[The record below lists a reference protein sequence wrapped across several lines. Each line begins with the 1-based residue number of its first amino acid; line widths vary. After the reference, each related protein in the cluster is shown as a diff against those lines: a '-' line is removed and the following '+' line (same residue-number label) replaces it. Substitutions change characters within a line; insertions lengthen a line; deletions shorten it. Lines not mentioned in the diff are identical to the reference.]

1 MSPAEGRIVL
11 KFGTGVL
18 AKPGGGALDAKQ
30 FRRFADDVSA
40 LVLTGHPCVL
50 VSSAAIAA
58 GVSVLGLKSRP
69 TDLHG
74 KQACAA
80 VGQPELMRLY
90 TDSFRHHGL
99 KVAQLLLTHGDIDSR
114 TRRAN
119 ARNTLER
126 LLEFA
131 SIIPIINEND
141 SVAVE
146 EVRFGDNDRLSAEV
160 ALLVRASRLLLLTSS
175 DGLTDNSGRRIKIVR
190 DMEKAFS
197 LVRPEKGEYSV
208 GGMHTKLEAVQIAVT
223 AGIPATILDG
233 RQPGQIGLGAAGADA
248 GTRFVMKKVSGKKP
262 QIRVD
267 SLKRAAGRSSL
278 KS

>member
-1 MSPAEGRIVL
+1 MIPAKGRIVL
-11 KFGTGVL
+11 KFGTGIL
-18 AKPGGGALDAKQ
+18 AKPGGGALDVKQ
-30 FRRFADDVSA
+30 FRRFADEVSS
-40 LVLTGHPCVL
+40 LVLAGHPCVM

-58 GVSVLGLKSRP
+58 GVSVLGLKARP

-90 TDSFRHHGL
+90 TDSFRRHGL
-99 KVAQLLLTHGDIDSR
+99 TVAQLLLTHGDIDSR

-126 LLEFA
+126 LLETG
-131 SIIPIINEND
+131 SIVPIINEND

-175 DGLTDNSGRRIKIVR
+175 DGLTNHSGQRLKIVR

-197 LVRPEKGEYSV
+197 FVRPEKGEYSV
-208 GGMHTKLEAVQIAVT
+208 GGMHTKLEAVQIAVS

-233 RQPGQIGLGAAGADA
+233 RQPGQIAMAAAGADA
-248 GTRFVMKKVSGKKP
+248 GTRFLAKKVSGKMTGK
-262 QIRVD
+262 RVD
-267 SLKRAAGRSSL
+267 SVKRAAGRP
-278 KS
+278 

>member
-1 MSPAEGRIVL
+1 MSHGKGRIVL

-18 AKPGGGALDAKQ
+18 AKPGGGALDVKQ
-30 FRRFADDVSA
+30 FRRFADEISS
-40 LVLTGHPCVL
+40 LVLAGHPCVL

-58 GVSVLGLKSRP
+58 GVSVLGLKARP

-90 TDSFRHHGL
+90 TESFRRHGL

-126 LLEFA
+126 LLE
-131 SIIPIINEND
+131 SGRIVPIINEND

-160 ALLVRASRLLLLTSS
+160 ALLVRASRLLLLTNAS
-175 DGLTDNSGRRIKIVR
+175 GLNDHSGLRLKIVR

-197 LVRPEKGEYSV
+197 YVRPEKGEYSV
-208 GGMHTKLEAVQIAVT
+208 GGMHTKLEAVQIAVN

-233 RQPGQIGLGAAGADA
+233 SAPGQIVLGAAGADA
-248 GTRFVMKKVSGKKP
+248 GTRFVVNKVSGKKP
-262 QIRVD
+262 ETRVD
-267 SLKRAAGRSSL
+267 SRKPSRLRS
-278 KS
+278 

>member
-1 MSPAEGRIVL
+1 MIPARGRIVL
-11 KFGTGVL
+11 KFGTGIL
-18 AKPGGGALDAKQ
+18 AKPGGGALDVRQ
-30 FRRFADDVSA
+30 FRRFADEVSS
-40 LVLTGHPCVL
+40 LVVAGHPCVM

-58 GVSVLGLKSRP
+58 GVSVLGLKARP

-90 TDSFRHHGL
+90 TDSFRRHGL
-99 KVAQLLLTHGDIDSR
+99 TVAQLLLTHGDIDSR

-126 LLEFA
+126 LLETGN
-131 SIIPIINEND
+131 IIPIINEND

-175 DGLTDNSGRRIKIVR
+175 DGLTDHAGSRLKIVR

-233 RQPGQIGLGAAGADA
+233 RQPGQIALAASGADA
-248 GTRFVMKKVSGKKP
+248 GTRFVAKKVSGKMAGS
-262 QIRVD
+262 RVD
-267 SLKRAAGRSSL
+267 SVKPAPLKT
-278 KS
+278 

>member
-1 MSPAEGRIVL
+1 MSHAKGRIVL

-30 FRRFADDVSA
+30 FRRFADEVSA
-40 LVLTGHPCVL
+40 LVLAGHPCVL

-58 GVSVLGLKSRP
+58 GVSVLGLKARP

-90 TDSFRHHGL
+90 TDSFRRHGL

-126 LLEFA
+126 LLE
-131 SIIPIINEND
+131 SGRIVPIINEND

-175 DGLTDNSGRRIKIVR
+175 DGLTDHSGRRLKIVR

-197 LVRPEKGEYSV
+197 YVRPEKGEYSV
-208 GGMHTKLEAVQIAVT
+208 GGMHTKLEAVEIAVT

-233 RQPGQIGLGAAGADA
+233 SRPGQISLGAAGADA
-248 GTRFVMKKVSGKKP
+248 GTRFLIKNGSGKKP
-262 QIRVD
+262 GSRVD
-267 SLKRAAGRSSL
+267 STKPARL